1 MKKKSVKKVMFVF
14 RNMQRHRSQLQKLCR
29 VCSNPV
35 VKKKKAV
42 ISLASEFKDVI
53 LRTFSHDLETDLED
67 VHPKLL
73 CMQCKEKLCRVKE
86 PGNNLL

>member
-1 MKKKSVKKVMFVF
+1 
-14 RNMQRHRSQLQKLCR
+14 MQQHLSQLQKLCR

-35 VKKKKAV
+35 VKKAV

-53 LRTFSHDLETDLED
+53 LRTFSHELETDLED

-73 CMQCKEKLCRVKE
+73 CMQCKEKLCRVKK
-86 PGNNLL
+86 PSNS